1 MLPQKAPKNASAAA
15 ADLVEGRDHISNL
28 PDGVLQHILSFLP
41 AQDVVR
47 TCLLAKRWRH
57 MWESTT
63 VLRFVCGGLKE
74 PGSVEEI
81 KEFVDHLL
89 RLRIRGG
96 TPLDTCDFRFH
107 LDENKDFD
115 MSRIV
120 LWIRISLQ
128 CKVRVLQFIFVGD
141 NYQDILPQDDHPFFI
156 SQYLKKL
163 ELENFN
169 EMVPRFLD
177 FSCCPFLEDLEIVY
191 CALARPKLISSQSLK
206 RLTIKRVPDGILDRT
221 TGRMLPR
228 KAPKIAS
235 AAAAAPVEGRDHM
248 SNLPDGVLQHI
259 LSFLPAQDVVRTC
272 VLAKRWRHLWE
283 SSTVLRFVCGGLK
296 EPGFVDEIQ
305 EFVDHLLR
313 LRIHGGTPLD
323 TCEFRLDEYCR
334 TAAMARF
341 ILWIHIALQCKVRVL
356 RLNYS
361 GQFPS
366 LDGHP
371 FFISQ
376 YLKKLEL
383 EGLDTLPNRLLDFS
397 CCPNLEDLEVD
408 DCNLGDLLLI
418 SSQSLKHLTIQCC

>member
-120 LWIRISLQ
+120 LWIRIALQ

-191 CALARPKLISSQSLK
+191 CALVRPKLISSQSLK
-206 RLTIKRVPDGILDRT
+206 CLTIKRGYFSYEWRLPIRAPNLVSLWLEVSDGRT
-221 TGRMLPR
+221 PSLQRMPSLLT
-228 KAPKIAS
+228 A
-235 AAAAAPVEGRDHM
+235 
-248 SNLPDGVLQHI
+248 
-259 LSFLPAQDVVRTC
+259 VV
-272 VLAKRWRHLWE
+272 K
-283 SSTVLRFVCGGLK
+283 
-296 EPGFVDEIQ
+296 
-305 EFVDHLLR
+305 
-313 LRIHGGTPLD
+313 IHGYDLNTVDSDYDNNQSILLQGLSAVQNLVLISPD
-323 TCEFRLDEYCR
+323 IEMFIFRRDLKFCSSFNKLKSLLLDEYWCEPADFSALACLKLSPVLEKL
-334 TAAMARF
+334 TLQLYSKGPKHKVEIKLGCKPLEMSAAISQHFKMLE
-341 ILWIHIALQCKVRVL
+341 IKCEVYDDRVHNVL
-356 RLNYS
+356 MFLSKQLNIWFQFS
-361 GQFPS
+361 GQKAMHE
-366 LDGHP
+366 DGP
-371 FFISQ
+371 
-376 YLKKLEL
+376 
-383 EGLDTLPNRLLDFS
+383 
-397 CCPNLEDLEVD
+397 
-408 DCNLGDLLLI
+408 
-418 SSQSLKHLTIQCC
+418 TIT